1 MKKRFKTIAFVC
13 LATMAVVSCDENN
26 DNPIP
31 SGETFDLGDGSNAY
45 EISSNMTLTYPN
57 TYNLR
62 GFVYVTEGATLT
74 IEPGV
79 VIKGE
84 KESKATLIVERGGNS
99 LPRVR
104 ANAPLYLHR
113 RRLRVNVSPVTG
125 AVLSFWVKPKT
136 TWESR
141 LSKEVSEVNMEVTTI
156 PITPV
161 Y

>member
-45 EISSNMTLTYPN
+45 EISSSMTLTYPN
-57 TYNLR
+57 TYNLK

-84 KESKATLIVERGGNS
+84 KESKATLIVERGGKLIAEGTS
-99 LPRVR
+99 ERPIVFTS
-104 ANAPLYLHR
+104 AQAPGQ
-113 RRLRVNVSPVTG
+113 T
-125 AVLSFWVKPKT
+125 
-136 TWESR
+136 
-141 LSKEVSEVNMEVTTI
+141 
-156 PITPV
+156 
-161 Y
+161 